1 MALNSVTSC
10 SVRPTEAAAS
20 SPHRS
25 SQLDSPEPICEV
37 SCRYRN
43 TAQWRNLEHIDIE
56 VVSHHSFTMYFKSCV
71 ACPLNTQSFALQRKV
86 NKRFRTSCWPFSP
99 AQCLAPRN
107 VCTAVVTSVV
117 IMFRTKKDVDKHVQD
132 INSKIKNVSERNLKG
147 YSIAKLYFGV
157 SFHVEHFI
165 SQNSYVT

>member
-43 TAQWRNLEHIDIE
+43 TAQWRNLEHIE
-56 VVSHHSFTMYFKSCV
+56 VVSHHSFTMSFKSCV

-86 NKRFRTSCWPFSP
+86 NKRFRISLIILPSSVPGAKERLYVEKENPGVLRAIQSP
-99 AQCLAPRN
+99 
-107 VCTAVVTSVV
+107 
-117 IMFRTKKDVDKHVQD
+117 
-132 INSKIKNVSERNLKG
+132 NSILE
-147 YSIAKLYFGV
+147 
-157 SFHVEHFI
+157 
-165 SQNSYVT
+165 

>member
-1 MALNSVTSC
+1 MWNWSDQ
-10 SVRPTEAAAS
+10 TEKCLLCLCLS
-20 SPHRS
+20 SFAIRVSRTFHSTLPHRYQTKPAVAETQNHGAICTELKLFRT
-25 SQLDSPEPICEV
+25 SQF
-37 SCRYRN
+37 YN
-43 TAQWRNLEHIDIE
+43 
-56 VVSHHSFTMYFKSCV
+56 VVAF
-71 ACPLNTQSFALQRKV
+71 PLNTQSFALQRKV

-107 VCTAVVTSVV
+107 VCTAAVVTSVV

-165 SQNSYVT
+165 PQNSYVT